1 MPRPPSESQAARRRM
16 PLRHKLMLALACEV
30 LVAGFAQA
38 GQSSRRAAIVIEV
51 PALAHHVIT

>member
-1 MPRPPSESQAARRRM
+1 MPRPPSESHTARRRM

>member
-1 MPRPPSESQAARRRM
+1 MPRPPSESHPARRRM
-16 PLRHKLMLALACEV
+16 PLRHKLMLALACEI

-51 PALAHHVIT
+51 PDVAHHVIT